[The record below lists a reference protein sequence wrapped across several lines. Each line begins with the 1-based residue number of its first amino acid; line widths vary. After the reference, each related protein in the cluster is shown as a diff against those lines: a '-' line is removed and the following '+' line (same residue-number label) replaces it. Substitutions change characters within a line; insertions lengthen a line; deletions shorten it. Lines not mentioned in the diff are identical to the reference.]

1 MSHLTKI
8 ELEINDLSVLKSACS
23 RLGLEYNADQK
34 EFVWFAGRR
43 TACEAVIKVPNARY
57 EIGITKKQEGK
68 GFELQTD
75 FFDPTI
81 GKYVGNGGGLLK
93 QAYAIEKGKFEA
105 RKKGYQVFEQ
115 QTDAGIQLRIR
126 LPH

>member
-8 ELEINDLSVLKSACS
+8 ELEINDLSALRKSCE
-23 RLGLEYNADQK
+23 RLDLSFMLDQK
-34 EFVWFAGRR
+34 QFVWYGREP
-43 TACEAVIKVPNARY
+43 AKCDHAIKIPNARY
-57 EIGITKKQEGK
+57 EIGVIKKDNK
-68 GFELQTD
+68 FELSVD
-75 FFDPTI
+75 WYDREI
-81 GKYVGNGGGLLK
+81 SKAVGHQGGLLK
-93 QAYAIEKGKFEA
+93 QAYAIEKGKIEA